1 MEKQPKREVGMLVI
15 LTNYHEAPWGGT
27 SYLKLLCLKSVV
39 SKPLILLTDT
49 FYWFS
54 QGDIWVSF
62 EAWVLYLFFYF
73 FEFTCLPCTPLFRH
87 PCVMEKASISRLP
100 WSLPMYVSVP
110 HLSICVERARSQST
124 LICLLDVFK
133 EDSILYDSL
142 TFWIRFYH
150 VGHPLYVSLTFWVW
164 FYLTC
169 LPWQLTLIKNLKVPH
184 MAYIHIYK
192 QAFCGPLLSR
202 VILLATKA
210 WIIAYNTCRLRIH
223 IL

>member
-1 MEKQPKREVGMLVI
+1 MEKQPKREVGTLVI
-15 LTNYHEAPWGGT
+15 LTAYHESPWGET

-87 PCVMEKASISRLP
+87 RCVMEKASINRLP
-100 WSLPMYVSVP
+100 WSLPMDASVP

-142 TFWIRFYH
+142 TFWIRFYRSSI
-150 VGHPLYVSLTFWVW
+150 VICIYMLVLLFGHFLSHRSSMTTCPNKKLKTSPYGTYINIQISFLWATFVSCDFVSHKSLDHSIQYV
-164 FYLTC
+164 
-169 LPWQLTLIKNLKVPH
+169 
-184 MAYIHIYK
+184 
-192 QAFCGPLLSR
+192 
-202 VILLATKA
+202 
-210 WIIAYNTCRLRIH
+210 
-223 IL
+223 